1 LRKGESPF
9 CQVRKG
15 KKKKARWARVESAS
29 RERFFSGA
37 FKTYT
42 THGKADPGG
51 SHPMINE
58 WGGAWV
64 VPSQVRVV

>member
-15 KKKKARWARVESAS
+15 KKKKARWAQVESAS
-29 RERFFSGA
+29 RESFSFSGA

-42 THGKADPGG
+42 TPREGRPKRFP
-51 SHPMINE
+51 PNNE
-58 WGGAWV
+58 G
-64 VPSQVRVV
+64 VRKGMGR